1 MDADDV
7 TVYVKR
13 HPTLPAR
20 RGREDDDDDDDDD
33 DDGRAKS
40 IAIRH
45 SLYYSKLRS
54 RRTV

>member
-1 MDADDV
+1 MPVPPIEEAF
-7 TVYVKR
+7 R
-13 HPTLPAR
+13 LEEEEEEEEEE
-20 RGREDDDDDDDDD
+20 EDDDDYD

-54 RRTV
+54 HRGVEWR